1 MQLRQDYHSLSMAEQ
16 GLVAAEP
23 QLLTES
29 MDVVSKDDLIARY
42 QSR

>member
-1 MQLRQDYHSLSMAEQ
+1 MQLRQDYPSLNMAEQ

-23 QLLTES
+23 QLLIES
-29 MDVVSKDDLIARY
+29 MDGVWKDDLIARY